1 MIAHK
6 LLASA
11 VVVCVLAS
19 ACGTSTSTIA
29 PSATPASPPAT
40 ATSVSVSSAGATTLV
55 LDASSSQVSYHA
67 QEQLVGRSLPS
78 AAVGTAPVVSG
89 SIVLSPDGSI
99 AADQSQIQVD
109 LRKLKSDESR
119 RDNFIQGNTLQTSRF
134 PMATFVPREAQG
146 LPSPLPTSGQL
157 TFQLAGD
164 LTVHGVTRPVT
175 WQVNAQFDGGSVSGA
190 ATTNVNISDFGM
202 SPPKAGPVL
211 SIQDGL
217 TLELAFSAA
226 RQA

>member
-1 MIAHK
+1 VP
-6 LLASA
+6 S
-11 VVVCVLAS
+11 
-19 ACGTSTSTIA
+19 GT
-29 PSATPASPPAT
+29 
-40 ATSVSVSSAGATTLV
+40 TTLV
-55 LDASSSQVSYHA
+55 LNADSSQARYRA

-78 AAVGTAPVVSG
+78 EAVGTAPGVSG

-99 AADQSQIQVD
+99 TPDQSRIQVD
-109 LRKLKSDESR
+109 LRQLKSDESR
-119 RDNFIQGNTLQTSRF
+119 RDNFIQGSTLQTGRF

-164 LTVHGVTRPVT
+164 LTVHGVTKPVT
-175 WQVNAQFDGGSVSGA
+175 WQVTAQFDGGSVSGS

-202 SPPKAGPVL
+202 TPPKAGPVL

-217 TLELAFSAA
+217 TLELAFNAA
-226 RQA
+226 RDA